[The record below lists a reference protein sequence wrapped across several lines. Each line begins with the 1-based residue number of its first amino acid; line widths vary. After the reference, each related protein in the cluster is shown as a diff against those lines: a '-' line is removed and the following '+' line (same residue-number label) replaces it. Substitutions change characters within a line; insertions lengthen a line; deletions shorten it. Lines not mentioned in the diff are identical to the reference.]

1 MPPEI
6 EGGLFQY
13 VVKVNDISYL
23 FDSKGNGMMDEAV
36 NHQGI
41 AISEEGMEVITKIFK
56 RYNISLEETQ

>member
-23 FDSKGNGMMDEAV
+23 FDSKGNGMMSEAV

-41 AISEEGMEVITKIFK
+41 AISEEGMQVITKIFK